1 MDPPRLGSEDP
12 MNDDAL
18 VRVERQVLAAVCR
31 EAYEGSVRD
40 SARELLAGYE
50 WRDAAHQA
58 VFDIVMKFPDAASE
72 VLREQLP
79 AKLTLRGF
87 PDFDF
92 DSLFELS
99 IPPDAETEQWMRK
112 LWGVSHTC

>member
-1 MDPPRLGSEDP
+1 MTSPNMRPEDPLSEDV
-12 MNDDAL
+12 L
-18 VRVERQVLAAVCR
+18 VKVERKVLSAVCR

-58 VFDIVMKFPDAASE
+58 VFDIVMKFPDAAAE
-72 VLREQLP
+72 VLRDQLP

-92 DSLFELS
+92 DSLFDVPM
-99 IPPDAETEQWMRK
+99 PPDAETELWMRK
-112 LWGVSHTC
+112 LWGTTHTC